1 MLKKTIF
8 VCTLLV
14 ATLLCAQPSEASNKR
29 KKKDRTE
36 QEKTDTVRKPR
47 LTPYEKLFRGKRSVT
62 AGDGFMT
69 LHIVGKKLYFEMP
82 LAVMGK
88 EMLLSTTV
96 TETTDNMV
104 ATNGYKPQAPL
115 HIGFSLGDSV
125 VYMHRIN
132 SRMSS
137 STSPSLRSKANSW
150 NCMM

>member
-69 LHIVGKKLYFEMP
+69 LHIVGHSPQNSDVEGLQRRQV
-82 LAVMGK
+82 A
-88 EMLLSTTV
+88 LLRRV
-96 TETTDNMV
+96 EQLQRPVGVLQKNALDAIRIQQPV
-104 ATNGYKPQAPL
+104 CDG
-115 HIGFSLGDSV
+115 LGIS
-125 VYMHRIN
+125 
-132 SRMSS
+132 
-137 STSPSLRSKANSW
+137 A
-150 NCMM
+150 